1 MNPVE
6 RTFTKVKFAPTTYI
20 FIMNLYF
27 RTWLLL
33 CALSMCNSW
42 NVQLDTNIQTK
53 LKQNQN
59 NGNGNIISNSD
70 ISNSTFIK
78 QVVQNHRNE
87 VWSTGFF
94 LLTVGILAG
103 MQAIVLYKTT
113 SAMVSLHNRVQAIEE
128 A

>member
-1 MNPVE
+1 
-6 RTFTKVKFAPTTYI
+6 
-20 FIMNLYF
+20 MNLYF

-59 NGNGNIISNSD
+59 NGNRNIISNSD

-113 SAMVSLHNRVQAIEE
+113 SAMVALHNRVQAIEE